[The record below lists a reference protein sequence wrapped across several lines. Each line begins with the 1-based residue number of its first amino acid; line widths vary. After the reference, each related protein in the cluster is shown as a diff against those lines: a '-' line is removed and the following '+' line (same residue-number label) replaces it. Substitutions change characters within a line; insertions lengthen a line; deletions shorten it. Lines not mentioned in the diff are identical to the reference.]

1 LQVLLDEANKL
12 ENIILEFGSCPEII
26 AENKGLS
33 DLLDNLELIK
43 DILRMKIKDQLKEEK
58 VLGITKQGDGLPLKI
73 LLKNSIFLSFELIS
87 DLDVSLKEMKT
98 VEFFLQENAAKKLL
112 RQRTETQYKRLIMEK
127 HSYSVVNHELIEA
140 KVRKN
145 IIFKKEQA

>member
-43 DILRMKIKDQLKEEK
+43 EILRMKIKDQLKKEK
-58 VLGITKQGDGLPLKI
+58 VLGIAKQGDELPLKI
-73 LLKNSIFLSFELIS
+73 LLKKFN
-87 DLDVSLKEMKT
+87 
-98 VEFFLQENAAKKLL
+98 FFK
-112 RQRTETQYKRLIMEK
+112 
-127 HSYSVVNHELIEA
+127 
-140 KVRKN
+140 
-145 IIFKKEQA
+145 F